1 MSNKALKVA
10 VAVFVL
16 VFAVVAAAPSFAAK
30 SASSEQVK
38 AVQTAPNKEGY
49 KLAVD
54 GKMGKQTHSALMKY
68 QKASG
73 FPATGKA
80 DAATLKK
87 LGVK

>member
-16 VFAVVAAAPSFAAK
+16 VFLVVAAAPSFAAK
-30 SASSEQVK
+30 AAPSSQVK
-38 AVQTAPNKEGY
+38 AVQTALNREGY
-49 KLAVD
+49 KVAVD

-68 QKASG
+68 QKANG
-73 FPATGKA
+73 LHATGKA
-80 DAATLKK
+80 DAPTLKK

>member
-1 MSNKALKVA
+1 MRNKVLKVA

-16 VFAVVAAAPSFAAK
+16 VFLVVAAAPSFAAK
-30 SASSEQVK
+30 SAPSEQVK
-38 AVQTAPNKEGY
+38 AVQTALNREGY
-49 KLAVD
+49 KVAVD

-73 FPATGKA
+73 LPATGKT
-80 DAATLKK
+80 DDATLKK

>member
-1 MSNKALKVA
+1 MSNKVLKVA

-16 VFAVVAAAPSFAAK
+16 LFVVAAAAPSFAAK
-30 SASSEQVK
+30 SAPSNQVK
-38 AVQTAPNKEGY
+38 AVQTALNKEGY

-68 QKASG
+68 QKANG
-73 FPATGKA
+73 LAATGKA
-80 DAATLKK
+80 DAATLQK